1 MSQNPDQLSRLLL
14 EADGLLL
21 LLHRH
26 RDETPIDAIR
36 LLRKKLELIIA
47 LTDGFDE
54 SDSDDQYDNNE
65 IASSADIDIN
75 ESSTDT
81 NALDNHSEPEIVNN
95 DEPVFI
101 DSDTPV
107 FFDDNCNNDD
117 DNDEH
122 QMTDVAVIEPPLLE
136 PGHISAEQAETTIHT
151 NTSTD
156 KEVNTDED
164 EILTDYDDDTI
175 PVYRHTYIVD
185 DNDDYQL
192 DNIKSREA
200 FPLRKSVSSVFN
212 LNDKFRFRRELFGN
226 SDAQYVECLN
236 LLSAMDSLDE
246 AKEYLF
252 DDLSWDPNN
261 EDVKAFI
268 ELISNYYNA

>member
-81 NALDNHSEPEIVNN
+81 NALDNHSEPAIVNN

-164 EILTDYDDDTI
+164 EILIDYDDDTI